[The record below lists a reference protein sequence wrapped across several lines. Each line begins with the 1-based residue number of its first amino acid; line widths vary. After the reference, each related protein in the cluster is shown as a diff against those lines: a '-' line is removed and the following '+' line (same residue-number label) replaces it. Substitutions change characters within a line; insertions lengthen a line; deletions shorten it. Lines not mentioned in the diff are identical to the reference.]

1 MGLIVTLQYIVE
13 VLTRGSKKAAI
24 PKSEIDMF
32 ADSFSSILM
41 DFQSVPLHKNCQND
55 VKLL

>member
-1 MGLIVTLQYIVE
+1 MRTKSKQNHRRSKVSFHFILMGLIVTLQYIVE

-32 ADSFSSILM
+32 ADCF
-41 DFQSVPLHKNCQND
+41 PLI
-55 VKLL
+55 